1 MALLTRVFVF
11 VGLLWS
17 LAAQA
22 RALPEPDDYL
32 LGAGD
37 VVKIVIYDHADM
49 TTEATVAASGQT
61 RLPLLGEI
69 AAAGLTTSALEAAIA
84 LRLQEG
90 ALIREASVNIMV
102 LQYRSQQVTV
112 IGQVTRPGKY
122 PLQRRSNVI
131 DLIATAG
138 GITPS
143 GADTVVLIRGDS
155 ARATLSLND
164 LATNSGLDGN
174 VPVQNGDTIYVNRA
188 PVFYI
193 YGEVQRP
200 GAYRLERNMTMVQA
214 LSAGGG
220 LTPKGTQR
228 GLTVMRPGSG
238 VTPGLAPGAAAPL
251 QKVRVNLGDLLQ
263 ADDTVYVQESLF

>member
-1 MALLTRVFVF
+1 MALLTRVFIL

-17 LAAQA
+17 LAGQA

-49 TTEATVAASGQT
+49 TTEATVAASGQI

-164 LATNSGLDGN
+164 LASASGLDGN

-200 GAYRLERNMTMVQA
+200 GAYRLERNMTVVQA

-228 GLTVMRPGSG
+228 GLTVMRTVPGI
-238 VTPGLAPGAAAPL
+238 TPGLASGTAAPI